1 MEMGPNATP
10 PPSAVYKDI
19 ISPAALDFVAELTRL
34 FRPRVH
40 QLLQARK
47 ERQNEFDAG
56 GHPDFFP
63 ETKKIR
69 EGQWVAAPLPADIQD
84 RRVELTGPADDTKMV
99 IGALN
104 CGANVY
110 MTDFEDSLAPTWENV
125 LRGQLNLY
133 HAVRRTLSFTDSA
146 GKVYKLNSKLATLFV
161 RPRGWHLEEE
171 NVLVDGEPIPACFFD
186 FGIYVFLN
194 ATQVLANGTG
204 LYFYLPKME
213 HYLEARLWGDIFR
226 HTIARLSLPEGCI
239 RATVLIET
247 LPAAFQ
253 MHEII
258 WELREFSAGLNCG
271 RWDYIF
277 RY

>member
-1 MEMGPNATP
+1 MDTHVTP
-10 PPSAVYKDI
+10 PPDAAYNDI
-19 ISPAALDFVAELTRL
+19 VSPAALSFVAELARL
-34 FRPRVH
+34 FRPRARE
-40 QLLQARK
+40 LLHARL
-47 ERQNEFDAG
+47 ERQREFDAG
-56 GHPDFFP
+56 AHPDFLP
-63 ETKKIR
+63 DTKEIR
-69 EGQWVAAPLPADIQD
+69 EGDWMAAPLPADIQD

-104 CGANVY
+104 SGANVY

-125 LRGQLNLY
+125 LRGQLNLF

-146 GKVYKLNSKLATLFV
+146 GKVYRLNKTLATLFV
-161 RPRGWHLEEE
+161 RPRGWHLEED

-186 FGIYVFLN
+186 FGIYVFHN
-194 ATQVLANGTG
+194 ATTVLANGTG

-213 HYLEARLWGDIFR
+213 HHLEARLWADIFR
-226 HTIARLSLPEGCI
+226 HTITRLKLPAGCI

-258 WELREFSAGLNCG
+258 WALREFSAGLNCG

-277 RY
+277 R